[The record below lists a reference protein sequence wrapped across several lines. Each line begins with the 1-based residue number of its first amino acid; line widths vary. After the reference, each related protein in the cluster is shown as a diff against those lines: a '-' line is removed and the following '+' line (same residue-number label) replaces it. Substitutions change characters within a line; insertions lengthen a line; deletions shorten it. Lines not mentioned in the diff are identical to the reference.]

1 MGKKKSHKK
10 QQVAQANPLTVK
22 EPEIQ
27 KIEDQ
32 PEVKSEPA
40 PEVSSRSD
48 RRKTWVKSQVI

>member
-48 RRKTWVKSQVI
+48 RRKT